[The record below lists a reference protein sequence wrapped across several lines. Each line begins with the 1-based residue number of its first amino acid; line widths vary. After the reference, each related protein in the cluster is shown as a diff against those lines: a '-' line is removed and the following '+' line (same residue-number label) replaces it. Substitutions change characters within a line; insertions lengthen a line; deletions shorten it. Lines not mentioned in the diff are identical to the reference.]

1 MVARTRYQDDWVL
14 NLHRAAQ
21 AAIGRE
27 LRIEYDPPREL
38 TPELTVVLSR
48 DLDLARYVFAL
59 TRDRFRQLRDVGC
72 NPPRFVNS
80 ERVVAERLAVSVL

>member
-1 MVARTRYQDDWVL
+1 MWCLVPGEDSSTGNVTG
-14 NLHRAAQ
+14 
-21 AAIGRE
+21 GRE
-27 LRIEYDPPREL
+27 
-38 TPELTVVLSR
+38 
-48 DLDLARYVFAL
+48 LARYVFAL